1 MSLNLQLQSGFTA
14 KTWHS
19 PEWLDACPSTLPL
32 VTTLV
37 IGYLRRK
44 KEVSSKPNP
53 DCSGFGR
60 SGQ

>member
-1 MSLNLQLQSGFTA
+1 MSLNLQLQGGFTA

-37 IGYLRRK
+37 IG
-44 KEVSSKPNP
+44 
-53 DCSGFGR
+53 
-60 SGQ
+60 

>member
-1 MSLNLQLQSGFTA
+1 MSLNLQLQGGFTA